1 MDAPAA
7 GNSGLFD
14 QLVPMGLTPPAAEDV
29 SSSNNNDPFAELLP
43 EGLKVLEND
52 DTVSAAPKAS
62 ASFPSMGS
70 FGQFDE
76 DVEEDDVTDDML
88 SD

>member
-29 SSSNNNDPFAELLP
+29 KSSNNNDPFAELLP

-52 DTVSAAPKAS
+52 DTVPKAS

>member
-14 QLVPMGLTPPAAEDV
+14 QMVPMGLSPPAAEDV
-29 SSSNNNDPFAELLP
+29 ESSSNNDPFADLLP
-43 EGLKVLEND
+43 AGMAALDND
-52 DTVSAAPKAS
+52 DTVAAPKS
-62 ASFPSMGS
+62 AAAFPGMGS